1 MCVLNIP
8 FNSSLIDV
16 SALRCEGLGRHSDE
30 IGCGAG
36 GQHVSHPP
44 QECLT
49 LFQTYNSSQGGL
61 IWEGKRPDIRGKET

>member
-1 MCVLNIP
+1 MCVLNIL
-8 FNSSLIDV
+8 FNSSLIEV

-49 LFQTYNSSQGGL
+49 LFQT
-61 IWEGKRPDIRGKET
+61 

>member
-1 MCVLNIP
+1 MCVLNIL
-8 FNSSLIDV
+8 FNNSLSLIDV

-49 LFQTYNSSQGGL
+49 LFQT
-61 IWEGKRPDIRGKET
+61 